1 MVYIKTLF
9 VMLLILA
16 GGYGLSLGQWK
27 AVDISILETFFGA
40 FGTIYAIVIGFVIF
54 QVLDYYN
61 QLKSHISSEI
71 NAIQNLRDFLA
82 FIDDHDPEVKETL
95 ERIDDYV
102 ASIIDEEWPNM
113 LAEEKTNMDTSDA
126 LYQVIKSVNGIEPQ
140 NQSDLVALEKLIQ
153 TISEISTHRTHRLKE
168 SRTNR
173 LPPLLKQLV
182 IILSSFIILAFT
194 FLPLEDMVVKV
205 IFTSAM
211 TFAVTL
217 IYFVILDLDSA
228 YTGSWAVTND
238 RYKELLSENE
248 KYIATHYSGVEA
260 KRA

>member
-1 MVYIKTLF
+1 MLVYIKTVF
-9 VMLLILA
+9 VVFMIIA

-40 FGTIYAIVIGFVIF
+40 FGTIYAIVIGFVIY

-82 FIDDHDPEVKETL
+82 FIDDHDEEVKETL
-95 ERIDDYV
+95 ERIDAYV
-102 ASIIDEEWPNM
+102 ESIIDDEWPNM
-113 LAEEKTNMDTSDA
+113 LSDQKTNMDTSDA
-126 LYQVIKSVNGIEPQ
+126 LYKIIKSVNKINPQ

-168 SRTNR
+168 SRSNR

-194 FLPLEDMVVKV
+194 FMPLEDLVVKV
-205 IFTSAM
+205 IFSSAM

-228 YTGSWAVTND
+228 YTGSWAVTPD
-238 RYKELLSENE
+238 RYKELLEENK
-248 KYIATHYSGVEA
+248 KYIKITYEE
-260 KRA
+260 

>member
-1 MVYIKTLF
+1 MI
-9 VMLLILA
+9 LILA

-27 AVDISILETFFGA
+27 AVDISVLETFFGA

-82 FIDDHDPEVKETL
+82 FIDDHDDEVRETL
-95 ERIDDYV
+95 EHIDDYV
-102 ASIIDEEWPNM
+102 ASVIEQEWPNM
-113 LAEEKTNMDTSDA
+113 LAEQKTNMDTSVA
-126 LYQVIKSVNGIEPQ
+126 LHQVIKSVNKINPC
-140 NQSDLVALEKLIQ
+140 NQSDIVALEKLIQ

-205 IFTSAM
+205 IFSSAM

-217 IYFVILDLDSA
+217 IYFVILDLDNA

-238 RYKELLSENE
+238 RYKELLDENRR
-248 KYIATHYSGVEA
+248 YIVSHNEA
-260 KRA
+260 RALAEASS

>member
-1 MVYIKTLF
+1 MMF
-9 VMLLILA
+9 VIA

-40 FGTIYAIVIGFVIF
+40 FGTIYAIIIGFVIF

-82 FIDDHDPEVKETL
+82 FIDDCDDEVKKTL
-95 ERIDDYV
+95 ELIDDYV
-102 ASIIDEEWPNM
+102 ESIIEDEWPDM
-113 LAEEKTNMDTSDA
+113 LSDQKTNMDTSSA
-126 LYQVIKSVNGIEPQ
+126 LHQIIKSVNAINPQ

-168 SRTNR
+168 SRMNR
-173 LPPLLKQLV
+173 LPTLLKQLV
-182 IILSSFIILAFT
+182 IILSSFMILAFT
-194 FLPLEDMVVKV
+194 FMPLEDMVVKV
-205 IFTSAM
+205 IFSSAM

-228 YTGSWAVTND
+228 YTGTWAITNE
-238 RYKELLSENE
+238 RYKELLEENK
-248 KYIATHYSGVEA
+248 KYIAIHYGDDEQPSD
-260 KRA
+260 